1 VTAERPIS
9 DDDLHAAA
17 DGRLPPERQA
27 EVEAAIGG
35 NADAAARL
43 AFYRRL
49 NAGLH
54 AGYDFMLSE
63 PVPERLTTRPRRRSW
78 QVLLRVAAA
87 LVLLAAGGGGGW
99 VARDLTY
106 EEGTQTREL
115 ANLAAEA
122 HLVYASQV
130 SNPVQIPKAEK
141 DHLLALLSKNLD
153 RPVRMPDLTAI
164 GYEFLGG
171 SLLPSG
177 RNVAGQFMYQNVA
190 GNRVTLYFTPAV
202 DERDSAF
209 RFIPVDGVSVYYWH
223 DDDLAYALV
232 SEVPREQLKAICNEV
247 YSKLNPNAGP
257 VEW

>member
-27 EVEAAIGG
+27 EVEAAIAGSP
-35 NADAAARL
+35 DAAARL

-49 NAGLH
+49 SAGLH

-63 PVPERLTTRPRRRSW
+63 PVPERLATRPRRRSW
-78 QVLLRVAAA
+78 QTLLRVAAA
-87 LVLLAAGGGGGW
+87 LVLLAVGGGGGW
-99 VARDLTY
+99 IARDVTY
-106 EEGTQTREL
+106 DEQARGL
-115 ANLAAEA
+115 ADLAAEA
-122 HLVYASQV
+122 HLLYASQV
-130 SNPVQIPKAEK
+130 TDPVEIPGADK
-141 DHLLALLSKNLD
+141 DRLLALLSKNLD
-153 RPVRMPDLTAI
+153 RPVRVPDLSRI

-171 SLLPSG
+171 RLLPSG
-177 RNVAGQFMYQNVA
+177 PSTAGQFMYQNLT
-190 GNRVTLYFTPAV
+190 GNRVTLYFTPAA
-202 DERDSAF
+202 DKRDSAF
-209 RFIPVDGVSVYYWH
+209 RFIPVKDVSVYYWH